1 MTPHGQSL
9 LGATIAGKYRIERM
23 LGSGSMG
30 VVCEARHV
38 EIGKRVAI
46 KLIESSLAQEGEV
59 AGRFR
64 REARAASLIESE
76 HVVQVFD
83 VGVDDAVGLYM
94 VMELLKGEDLCT
106 RLERDEMLDIETSV
120 RIAHQIARA
129 LTKAHAAGVVH
140 RDLKPANIFLVERDD
155 GSIFVKV
162 LDFGISKI
170 LERES
175 LARSGALK
183 LTRAGTAVGTP
194 QYTSPEQAQGLE
206 SVDHRTDVWSLG
218 VLLYEMISGKM
229 AYKEMPTYEQFIIQ
243 LVTSSPEPLEK
254 VAPWVPRSVAKI
266 VDRALRHHLDERIP
280 DSATFAKMLAQAVPN
295 AVGESGRHREPAR
308 RPSADDT
315 VQMDAP
321 RMSTPGA
328 FEPPLPSMT
337 AVMDESA
344 RQSLA
349 DLLSPDSTDGK
360 TRVDGSPFFDDD
372 GEPVASSKKPSPLAS
387 APVMPSDRALRPPS
401 VSTVSRILP
410 VPAPRISPWLYV
422 MIALVV
428 ACVAAIAWAL
438 LRGSGRVG

>member
-1 MTPHGQSL
+1 MTPYGKSL
-9 LGATIAGKYRIERM
+9 LGATIAGKYRIEQV
-23 LGSGSMG
+23 LGSGAMG

-46 KLIESSLAQEGEV
+46 KLIESSLAQNTEV
-59 AGRFR
+59 AGRVR

-83 VGVDDAVGLYM
+83 VGVDDKVGLYM
-94 VMELLKGEDLCT
+94 VMELLQGEDLCT
-106 RLERDEMLDIETSV
+106 RLEREELLDVETSV
-120 RIAHQIARA
+120 RIAHQVARA

-140 RDLKPANIFLVERDD
+140 RDLKPANVFLCERDD
-155 GSIFVKV
+155 GGIFVKV

-175 LARSGALK
+175 LAHSAALK

-206 SVDHRTDVWSLG
+206 SVDHRTDIWSLG

-243 LVTSSPEPLEK
+243 LVTSNPEPLEK
-254 VAPWVPRSVAKI
+254 VAPWVPRPVAKI
-266 VDRALRHHLDERIP
+266 VDRAMRHHLDERIP
-280 DSATFAKMLAQAVPN
+280 DATTFAKMLAQAVPN
-295 AVGESGRHREPAR
+295 AVGESGRHREPAP

-315 VQMDAP
+315 VQMEAP

-328 FEPPLPSMT
+328 FEPQRPSLPGL
-337 AVMDESA
+337 MDDAA
-344 RQSLA
+344 RSSLT
-349 DLLSPDSTDGK
+349 DLMSPDSQDAK
-360 TRVDGSPFFDDD
+360 TKVDASPFFNDD
-372 GEPVASSKKPSPLAS
+372 GELIASSKKPAQHATAESPGRER
-387 APVMPSDRALRPPS
+387 APRPPS
-401 VSTVSRILP
+401 VSTVSRILQP
-410 VPAPRISPWLYV
+410 PPTVSPWLYV

-428 ACVAAIAWAL
+428 ACVATIAWAL